1 MGVQCAVPHC
11 KNASLRHANNE
22 NKKRISYHMFPKDEF
37 YKEEWISKCRRST
50 PYNYDN
56 AYMCSEHF
64 ANDDFLRE
72 IKSESPHLPV
82 KRKLKP
88 DAIPSRLL
96 GNPFIIEKSP
106 KDKGRKRRYEM
117 RKRNPMNVIESDSDE
132 RNTATLTNPPEVISP
147 PPKEVKVEVTSAA
160 KKLKTE
166 DDDIDTEENLQ
177 KILNIVLE
185 RIHCLEQ
192 ELEGLTH
199 IMGDIKGRI
208 EKIQSRY

>member
-1 MGVQCAVPHC
+1 M
-11 KNASLRHANNE
+11 
-22 NKKRISYHMFPKDEF
+22 
-37 YKEEWISKCRRST
+37 
-50 PYNYDN
+50 
-56 AYMCSEHF
+56 
-64 ANDDFLRE
+64 
-72 IKSESPHLPV
+72 
-82 KRKLKP
+82 
-88 DAIPSRLL
+88 
-96 GNPFIIEKSP
+96 EKSL

-117 RKRNPMNVIESDSDE
+117 RKRIPLPPAEEDSDE
-132 RNTATLTNPPEVISP
+132 TNTTTTILTKPPEVKLP
-147 PPKEVKVEVTSAA
+147 PPKEVKVETTPLP

-166 DDDIDTEENLQ
+166 DDNDDVDTEENLQ